1 MTNIITDAIRA
12 VGTTDAD
19 WRVQAGGV
27 VALALAGIGCGV
39 LEWVRR
45 KRKAKGK

>member
-1 MTNIITDAIRA
+1 MTNIITEA
-12 VGTTDAD
+12 VKAMGSTDAD

-27 VALALAGIGCGV
+27 AALILAGIGCGA

-45 KRKAKGK
+45 KRNAK